1 MTPQRKI
8 AVLLTLTCSIAAGEV
23 GPRGP
28 AVAADPQEQSKAIEK
43 NLDKASK
50 ESLDLLRRDA
60 AKARPD
66 WMVVATASASGWDF
80 TVLYAKGKG
89 LPQPG
94 DAVKASSSNALPLT
108 DLVLPQN
115 ASVGLHVTSNDDIQP
130 FVVPGLN
137 LKTEALPG
145 RIQVVPIDTATL
157 GAFPSTCADA
167 CVGSGKGMA
176 FTIHVVD
183 SVTFHRWRI
192 ARDVRAAELRPPV
205 EVDEFSG
212 ATCAVS
218 NRQFSIRDVTKSIS
232 VSGGD
237 SAHFTFKYGTKIGS
251 GKLSNIYSIGIE
263 GTKVIVR
270 LNDTFTEDPVI
281 RRIEF
286 RNLPERCVHDID
298 AVTKSLRLS
307 K

>member
-8 AVLLTLTCSIAAGEV
+8 VTLLTLAISLAAG
-23 GPRGP
+23 GAMAGRP
-28 AVAADPQEQSKAIEK
+28 AAAADPQEQGKAIK
-43 NLDKASK
+43 KDFDKASK

-66 WMVVATASASGWDF
+66 WMVVATARASGWDF

-89 LPQPG
+89 HAQPS

-115 ASVGLHVTSNDDIQP
+115 TSVGLHVTSNDDIQP

-145 RIQVVPIDTATL
+145 RIQVVPIDTATM
-157 GAFPSTCADA
+157 GAFPSTCTDA
-167 CVGSGKGMA
+167 CLAGGKGRA

-192 ARDVRAAELRPPV
+192 AKDVRAAELRPPV

-212 ATCAVS
+212 ATCAVG

-237 SAHFTFKYGTKIGS
+237 RAHFTFKYGTKIGS
-251 GKLSNIYSIGIE
+251 GKLSNIYSIGFE

-270 LNDTFTEDPVI
+270 LNDTFTEDPII
-281 RRIEF
+281 RRFEF
-286 RNLPERCVHDID
+286 RSLPEQCVHDID
-298 AVTKSLRLS
+298 VVTKSLHLS